1 MLTRLRLRNFRSW
14 TDTGD
19 LALKP
24 ITAFFGTNSSGKT
37 SLLQSLVLLKQTA
50 EASDRRLVF
59 HYGGNGSAVDF
70 GDYGTLAK
78 EKRPLAISLDWE
90 TTEQMKVWHWR
101 GDQRHSVAE
110 ATDLGFEVRVAPAKV
125 AAGKTAAPTVVE
137 EFAYRV
143 GAARFG
149 LRRSKGKGK
158 GEYDV
163 FLSGVENFLTQ
174 MRGRPYLL
182 SAPVKCY
189 GFPAE
194 ARARYTNA
202 DFMND
207 LERGLEQQLDLV
219 RYLGPLRARP
229 DRRYI
234 WSGTAP
240 EDIGVSGEN
249 VVTALLASRARGR
262 VIKHDPSPGTWRRTV
277 EQQVAACLQQ
287 MHLIHE
293 FKVVELGAGTGVFA
307 VHVRQS
313 NKSPWTAL
321 PDVGFGVSQILPV
334 LVLCFYAPE
343 GATIVL
349 EQPELHL
356 HPSAQAALGDVLV
369 EAAKIRK
376 IQIVLESHSEHLLLR
391 LQRRIAEE
399 KASANQ
405 IALYFC
411 QIRDGDSNATRLE
424 LDDYGTISNWP
435 EQFFGDSFGEVA
447 ERTMAIQKRRRAAA
461 E

>member
-1 MLTRLRLRNFRSW
+1 MLTRLRLQNFRSW
-14 TDTGD
+14 SDTGD
-19 LALKP
+19 LRLKP
-24 ITAFFGTNSSGKT
+24 ITAFFGANSSGKT

-50 EASDRRLVF
+50 TASDQRLVF

-70 GDYGTLAK
+70 GDYGSLAK
-78 EKRPLAISLDWE
+78 KDGPLAIGLDWE
-90 TTEQMKVWHWR
+90 TPEPMKVSYWH
-101 GDQRHSVAE
+101 GDQEMVAAE
-110 ATDLGFEVRVAPAKV
+110 ARSLGFEVQVESQKSGGPASV
-125 AAGKTAAPTVVE
+125 NGFT
-137 EFAYRV
+137 YRV
-143 GAARFG
+143 GEARFG
-149 LRRSKGKGK
+149 LRRGKRT
-158 GEYDV
+158 YDV
-163 FLSGVENFLTQ
+163 FVAGIENFLTQ
-174 MRGRPYLL
+174 MRGRPHLL
-182 SAPVKCY
+182 STPVKCY

-207 LERGLEQQLDLV
+207 LESGLKQQLDLV

-240 EDIGVSGEN
+240 EDMGVAGEN
-249 VVTALLASRARGR
+249 VVAALLASRARGR
-262 VIKHDPSPGTWRRTV
+262 VIKHDPTPRTWKRTV

-287 MHLIHE
+287 MHLIHD
-293 FKVVELGAGTGVFA
+293 FKVVELSKGTGVFA
-307 VHVRQS
+307 VNVRQS
-313 NKSPWTAL
+313 RRSPWTPL

-343 GATIVL
+343 GATVVL

-356 HPSAQAALGDVLV
+356 HPLAQAALGDVLLN
-369 EAAKIRK
+369 AAKIRR
-376 IQIVLESHSEHLLLR
+376 IQILLESHSEHLLLR
-391 LQRRIAEE
+391 LQRRIAEQE
-399 KASANQ
+399 ASAND

-411 QIRDGDSNATRLE
+411 RISDGDSSAEHLE
-424 LDDYGTISNWP
+424 LDDYGTISDWP

-447 ERTMAIQKRRRAAA
+447 ERTMAIQKRRRTVT

>member
-1 MLTRLRLRNFRSW
+1 M
-14 TDTGD
+14 
-19 LALKP
+19 ALKP
-24 ITAFFGTNSSGKT
+24 ITAFFGANSSGKT

-70 GDYGTLAK
+70 GDYATLAK
-78 EKRPLAISLDWE
+78 ANHPLAISLEWKTQDPMEVWYW
-90 TTEQMKVWHWR
+90 QGNDAKV
-101 GDQRHSVAE
+101 VAT
-110 ATDLGFEVRVAPAKV
+110 ARDLGFEVLVEPRGPGGPVAV
-125 AAGKTAAPTVVE
+125 T

-143 GAARFG
+143 GRARFG
-149 LRRSKGKGK
+149 LRRDKRK
-158 GEYDV
+158 YDV
-163 FLSGVENFLTQ
+163 FVAGVENFLTQ

-207 LERGLEQQLDLV
+207 LERGLEDRLDLV

-240 EDIGVSGEN
+240 DDMGVSGEN
-249 VVTALLASRARGR
+249 VVAALLASRAWGR
-262 VIKHDPSPGTWRRTV
+262 VIRHDPRKGAWRRTV
-277 EQQVAACLQQ
+277 EQQVAACLQE
-287 MHLIHE
+287 MGLIHE
-293 FKVVELGAGTGVFA
+293 FKVVELGKDAGVFA
-307 VHVRQS
+307 VQVRQS
-313 NKSPWTAL
+313 TKSPWTPL

-334 LVLCFYAPE
+334 LVLCYYVPK
-343 GATIVL
+343 GATVVL

-356 HPSAQAALGDVLV
+356 HPSAQAALGDVLLQ
-369 EAAKIRK
+369 ATRIRG
-376 IQIVLESHSEHLLLR
+376 IQILLESHSEHLLLR

-399 KASANQ
+399 KASAND

-411 QIRDGDSNATRLE
+411 RIHDGDSIAARLE
-424 LDDYGTISNWP
+424 LDEYGTIANWP

-447 ERTMAIQKRRRAAA
+447 ERTLAIQKRRRAVP